1 MTLLE
6 KCGVWIFFVKRQQCM
21 GISLKG
27 REGLLLLP
35 QLGARLLLKGSTAP
49 CVFCPPTREFSLG
62 DLTQGNL
69 ALV

>member
-1 MTLLE
+1 
-6 KCGVWIFFVKRQQCM
+6 M

-49 CVFCPPTREFSLG
+49 YVFWPPTREFSLG